1 MLSKQTSLLIIKC
14 SSLKITTLARSHLLL
29 KLNNIVIGLIVFIL
43 PLQKVGVALCVLSV
57 LKLWL
62 ITVVTVIMVVNDS
75 SSWNGYLCTCCK
87 ILLSEILKSRVVI
100 FLCLLNDVSQ
110 VHVKLYRYLK
120 NVLAHHLVSEGY
132 RIIHSLK
139 WFIVCSSL
147 I

>member
-57 LKLWL
+57 LKLWF

-87 ILLSEILKSRVVI
+87 ILSEILKSRIVI
-100 FLCLLNDVSQ
+100 FLCLLNNVSQ
-110 VHVKLYRYLK
+110 VHIKLYRYLK

-132 RIIHSLK
+132 GIIHSLK